1 MSNYPDDFRGDLLEV
16 PRWASAAS
24 DAADDAEGD
33 LRDLRALL
41 TKARAIAKSMGDL
54 SVGGIDA
61 DDLVAAIDDALE
73 GETRAVAARNRATIL
88 DNAKEAA

>member
-1 MSNYPDDFRGDLLEV
+1 MAYPDDFDPRRLDV
-16 PRWASAAS
+16 PHWASEAS

-41 TKARAIAKSMGDL
+41 TKAREIAKRMGDL

-61 DDLVAAIDDALE
+61 DDLVAALDDALE
-73 GETRAVAARNRATIL
+73 GETRAVAARNRTSIL
-88 DNAKEAA
+88 DSAKAAA